1 MKKLKLVG
9 LCCLMVAAL
18 FVVTGC
24 GNKNIEG
31 KLEDIMEKLYAEVPE
46 DNRPMGLTNMEIN
59 DENIE
64 SFIGTDDVDYVEA
77 IASESMV
84 GSIAHSVVLLR
95 VKDVSKVE
103 EYKKEI
109 LEDVNPR
116 KWVCVGVEKE
126 EVIVES
132 KGDLIMVVIV
142 ADKDNREK
150 IAKAFDNLK

>member
-1 MKKLKLVG
+1 MKKIKYVG
-9 LCCLMVAAL
+9 LCCMMLMAL
-18 FVVTGC
+18 LLVTGC

-31 KLEDIMEKLYAEVPE
+31 KLEDIMAKLYVDVPE

-64 SFIGTDDVDYVEA
+64 SFIGTDDIEYTDA
-77 IASESMV
+77 ITSESMV
-84 GSIAHSVVLLR
+84 GSIAHSVVLIR
-95 VKDVSKVE
+95 VKDVSKIE
-103 EYKKEI
+103 EYKAEI

-116 KWVCVGVEKE
+116 KWICVGVEKE

-142 ADKDNREK
+142 QDKDNREK
-150 IAKAFDNLK
+150 IANAFDKLK

>member
-1 MKKLKLVG
+1 MKRLKYVS
-9 LCCLMVAAL
+9 LCFVAVLSL
-18 FVVTGC
+18 FLVTGC

-31 KLEDIMEKLYAEVPE
+31 SLEDIMAKLYEEIPE
-46 DNRPMGLTNMEIN
+46 DNRPGGLTNMEIN

-77 IASESMV
+77 IASESMM
-84 GSIAHSVVLLR
+84 GSIAHSVVLIR
-95 VKDVSKVE
+95 VKDVTDIE
-103 EYKKEI
+103 EDKREI

-116 KWVCVGVEKE
+116 KWICVGVEKE

-132 KGDLIMVVIV
+132 KGDLIMVAIV
-142 ADKDNREK
+142 ADKVNRDK

>member
-1 MKKLKLVG
+1 MKKFKYVG
-9 LCCLMVAAL
+9 LCFIAVLSIFL
-18 FVVTGC
+18 VTGC

-31 KLEDIMEKLYAEVPE
+31 SLEDIMTKLYEDIPN
-46 DNRPMGLTNMEIN
+46 DNRPGGLSNMEIN

-77 IASESMV
+77 IASESMM
-84 GSIAHSVVLLR
+84 GSIAHSVVLIR
-95 VKDVSKVE
+95 VKDTADIE
-103 EYKKEI
+103 EDKKEI
-109 LEDVNPR
+109 LENVNPR

>member
-1 MKKLKLVG
+1 MKKFKYVG
-9 LCCLMVAAL
+9 LCFIAVLAIFL
-18 FVVTGC
+18 VTGC

-31 KLEDIMEKLYAEVPE
+31 SLEDIMTKLYEDIPN
-46 DNRPMGLTNMEIN
+46 DNRPGGLSNMEIN

-77 IASESMV
+77 IASESMM
-84 GSIAHSVVLLR
+84 GSIAHSVVLIR
-95 VKDVSKVE
+95 VKDVADIE
-103 EYKKEI
+103 EDKKEI
-109 LEDVNPR
+109 LENVNPR
-116 KWVCVGVEKE
+116 KWICVGVEKE